1 MTQDII
7 IRSEAGKPMAEA
19 DNEAIRQ
26 MQALAQKATK
36 SADGERQRIH
46 LILRNQQLA
55 DILKRTPLSEALA
68 EQVELYAY
76 TEQDLWSMAMLGV
89 QPGSTTRLDRL
100 PITADSPQHVHLV
113 IFGMSAQAE
122 SLAIHTALIAHYS
135 NYCHDHALR
144 TRITLVSDAQDDF
157 LNFQQRYHNLLVHSY
172 RRSVLTTDD
181 DITCDTLSPKY
192 QGQRDDFVDIEWEF
206 VNGRSHDNNLLHKLQ
221 LWAQDEMQQLTLA
234 FCYPDDQRNLC
245 EALSLSPLHDT
256 PIWVRTRDDT
266 ALQLVKQSGLHP
278 GLTAFGM
285 TSSTLPDM
293 RRFIRMAQCISYAY
307 RRMRETSDEEQAR
320 GLSPIAIATEIP
332 TAADLSAVWN
342 ERSIPTQKLW
352 SNIYHAFTL
361 TTKMHSLGHADDE
374 WQTLFAISE
383 REVESLAEVEHNRWS
398 VEELILGYRPT
409 TDDEHR
415 QILQNISLRG
425 TLKQQLA
432 HDDLRSYR
440 ELGCD
445 ETDRNVARY
454 DVALIRTLPLIAH
467 TFYEVETRNP

>member
-7 IRSEAGKPMAEA
+7 IRSKAEMPMAEA

-26 MQALAQKATK
+26 MQALAEKATK
-36 SADGERQRIH
+36 NADGERQRIH

-68 EQVELYAY
+68 ENVELYAY
-76 TEQDLWSMAMLGV
+76 TREDLWSMAMLGV
-89 QPGSTTRLDRL
+89 QPGSTTRLDRQ
-100 PITADSPQHVHLV
+100 PITAESPQHVHLV
-113 IFGMSAQAE
+113 IFGMSPQAE
-122 SLAIHTALIAHYS
+122 SLAIHTALIAHYP

-144 TRITLVSDAQDDF
+144 TRITLVSDAHDDF
-157 LNFQQRYHNLLVHSY
+157 LNFQQRYHNMLVHSY
-172 RRSVLTTDD
+172 RRSVLTTND
-181 DITCDTLSPKY
+181 DITCDTFAPKY

-221 LWAQDEMQQLTLA
+221 LWAQDETQQLTLA

-256 PIWVRTRDDT
+256 PIWVRTQDDT

-285 TSSTLPDM
+285 SESTLPDM
-293 RRFIRMAQCISYAY
+293 RRFIRMAQCICYAY
-307 RRMRETSDEEQAR
+307 HRMRETTDEEQAR
-320 GLSPIAIATEIP
+320 GLSAIAIATEIP
-332 TAADLSAVWN
+332 TAADLSQIWN
-342 ERSIPTQKLW
+342 ERPIQTQKLW

-361 TTKMHSLGHADDE
+361 TTKMHSLGHTDDE
-374 WQTLFAISE
+374 WKTLFAISE
-383 REVESLAEVEHNRWS
+383 KEVETLAEVEHNRWS

-409 TDDEHR
+409 TDEEHR
-415 QILQNISLRG
+415 QILQDISLRG
-425 TLKQQLA
+425 TFKQQLA

-445 ETDRNVARY
+445 ETNQNVARY

-467 TFYEVETRNP
+467 TFYEVETHNP

>member
-19 DNEAIRQ
+19 DNEAIRR
-26 MQALAQKATK
+26 MQALAEQATR

-55 DILKRTPLSEALA
+55 DILKRTPLSEELA
-68 EQVELYAY
+68 ERVELYAY
-76 TEQDLWSMAMLGV
+76 TREDLWSMAMLGV
-89 QPGSTTRLDRL
+89 QPGSTTRLDRR
-100 PITADSPQHVHLV
+100 PIMADSSQHVHLV
-113 IFGMSAQAE
+113 IFGMGPQAE
-122 SLAIHTALIAHYS
+122 SLAIHTALIAHYP

-144 TRITLVSDAQDDF
+144 TRITLVSDTQDDF
-157 LNFQQRYHNLLVHSY
+157 LSFRQRYHNLLSQSY
-172 RRSVLTTDD
+172 RRSVITTDD
-181 DITCDTLSPKY
+181 DIMCDTFGPKY

-206 VNGRSHDNNLLHKLQ
+206 VNGHSLDSNLLHKLQ
-221 LWAQDEMQQLTLA
+221 LWAQDETQQLTLA
-234 FCYPDDQRNLC
+234 FCYLDDQRNLC

-256 PIWVRTRDDT
+256 PIWVRTGDDT
-266 ALQLVKQSGLHP
+266 ALQILRQSGMHS

-285 TSSTLPDM
+285 NDATLPDM
-293 RRFIRMAQCISYAY
+293 RRFIRMAQCICYAY
-307 RRMRETSDEEQAR
+307 HRMRETTDEEQAR

-342 ERSIPTQKLW
+342 ERPIPTQKLW

-361 TTKMHSLGHADDE
+361 TTKMHSLGHTDDE
-374 WQTLFAISE
+374 WKTLFAISE
-383 REVESLAEVEHNRWS
+383 REVDCLAEVEHNRWS

-415 QILQNISLRG
+415 QILQDISLRG
-425 TLKQQLA
+425 TLKSQMA

-440 ELGCD
+440 ELGND
-445 ETDRNVARY
+445 ETDQNVARY
-454 DVALIRTLPLIAH
+454 DVALIRTLPLIAY
-467 TFYEVETRNP
+467 TFFQIEN